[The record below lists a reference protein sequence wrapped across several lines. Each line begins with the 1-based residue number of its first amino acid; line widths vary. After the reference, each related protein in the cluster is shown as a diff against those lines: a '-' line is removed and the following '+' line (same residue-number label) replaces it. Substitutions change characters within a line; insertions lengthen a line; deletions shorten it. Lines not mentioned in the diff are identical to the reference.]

1 MSIQRA
7 AAAGTSWTDIIFETT
22 VEKLVNVFSAV
33 RPANDQTRTA
43 GEGHMIEC
51 EGEGERERR
60 REGERTCVVV
70 CAICEK

>member
-51 EGEGERERR
+51 EGEGERERER
-60 REGERTCVVV
+60 RTEGERTCV